1 MKLQKKHILR
11 PKLENKLR
19 ASITLNCTCLF
30 MGKFNNSRIW
40 TKKSDSFHLTVFTS
54 TYT

>member
-54 TYT
+54 TYM